1 MKDTIAS
8 ISTTMGV
15 GAISIV
21 RASGLE
27 AIDIVSNFF
36 VGKDLKKV
44 DSHTI
49 NHGFIVWENKKID
62 EVLVSVMKAPK
73 TFTTEDVVEINCH
86 GGVATT
92 KKILEILLLSGC
104 RLAEPGEFTKRAFI
118 NGRIDLV
125 EAEATADIIAAQTDQ
140 ARSISMKQL
149 DGSSSRM
156 IRDLRNDLL
165 GLIANIEVNIDYPE
179 YEDIEVVTN
188 KKIKEAV
195 VSIREKLSSIIKE
208 SERSLIYSSGIKTA
222 IIGRPNVGKSSILNR
237 LLDENKAI
245 VTEVA
250 GTTRDIVE
258 GKINIDGI
266 VLNLID
272 TAGIRKTD
280 DVVEKIGVEKTLEV
294 SEKADLII
302 FVLNNNESLS
312 KEDMEIMEIIKE
324 KTVITVINKC
334 DLPRKIE
341 ISKIGTDNIVEI
353 DTIDSLKIIKLKD
366 KINEILDL
374 NAISQNDNAIL
385 GNTRQISLAKSSLKI
400 LEDIETALE
409 NEEYVDMIEID
420 IKRIWEEL
428 GKILGESY
436 EDELLDQ
443 LFSQFCLG
451 K

>member
-27 AIDIVSNFF
+27 AIDIVSKFF

-104 RLAEPGEFTKRAFI
+104 RLAEPGEFTKRAFM

-237 LLDENKAI
+237 LIDENKAI

>member
-27 AIDIVSNFF
+27 AIDIVSKFF

>member
-27 AIDIVSNFF
+27 AIDIVSKFF

-104 RLAEPGEFTKRAFI
+104 RLAEPGEFTKRAFM

-195 VSIREKLSSIIKE
+195 VYIREKLSSIIKE

-237 LLDENKAI
+237 LIDENKAI